1 MFFGVKIFGL
11 FITGCSSTR
20 VMSGAFS
27 PLAGYGK
34 VQVWVTV
41 ELLVQ
46 EVSRSKA
53 SLRVEIRIG

>member
-53 SLRVEIRIG
+53 SLTVSV

>member
-1 MFFGVKIFGL
+1 MKIFGL

-27 PLAGYGK
+27 PQAVYGK

-53 SLRVEIRIG
+53 SLTVSV

>member
-27 PLAGYGK
+27 PQAVYGK

-46 EVSRSKA
+46 EVSR
-53 SLRVEIRIG
+53 LH